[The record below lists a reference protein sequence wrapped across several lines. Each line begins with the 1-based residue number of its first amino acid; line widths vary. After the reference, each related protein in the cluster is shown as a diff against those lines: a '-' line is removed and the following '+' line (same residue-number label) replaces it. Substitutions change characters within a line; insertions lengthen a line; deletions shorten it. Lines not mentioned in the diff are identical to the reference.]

1 VAAITVAGIM
11 GRVGVA
17 SPPAS
22 RRVQSSARL
31 LPARRT
37 TIRQLRHLHIIAHI
51 QITRIAGFD
60 RPSRGCF
67 GDQIIAASIAVVASR
82 KPAEGS
88 RMAVIDTLK
97 LARALHDK
105 GGFSQDAAD
114 ATAEAINA
122 ALGEDVA
129 TKSDIKLLDGKITLL
144 LWAVGINVAATV
156 TMLVKHW

>member
-1 VAAITVAGIM
+1 
-11 GRVGVA
+11 
-17 SPPAS
+17 
-22 RRVQSSARL
+22 
-31 LPARRT
+31 
-37 TIRQLRHLHIIAHI
+37 
-51 QITRIAGFD
+51 
-60 RPSRGCF
+60 
-67 GDQIIAASIAVVASR
+67 
-82 KPAEGS
+82 
-88 RMAVIDTLK
+88 MAVINTLE

-105 GGFSQDAAD
+105 GGFSQEAAD